1 MSKVI
6 GIVQLKGG
14 AGRSTVA
21 TNLAAVLARTHKTAL
36 VDCDIP
42 QGTSASWYSVR
53 EQENKAGELTLE
65 TAQGHQELLAV
76 LDKLE
81 SYEYVIL
88 DAPPRIAEV
97 TRVILMVSDLLLV
110 PLGASAVEIWATTD
124 LLDTIEEA
132 RKDNPNLEAR
142 IVWNKYRGYTKSAQE
157 LTKAVKKELEIPALK
172 TRLGFRV
179 AYSEALARGL
189 AGDEWTDKNAKAEV
203 QALVSEVQKLLGR

>member
-110 PLGASAVEIWATTD
+110 PLGASAAEIWATTD

-132 RKDNPNLEAR
+132 EKERPQILTR

-157 LTKAVKKELEIPALK
+157 LTKAVKKELKVPALV
-172 TRLGFRV
+172 TRLGYRV

-189 AGDEWTDKNAKAEV
+189 SAAEWSDKSAREEV
-203 QALVSEVQKLLGR
+203 QALGKEVARLLKG